1 MRRSAI
7 LILFSTILGVFAFIV
22 GGVLFALRPYLSY
35 QELIEVDRFYVPA
48 FLYII
53 VLMLFAAI
61 VVTWI
66 AHLYLKNQE
75 NRIKDKLH
83 WLYLGNYEHAVFNK
97 KQDKSLFLDQYCHAI
112 HDEIEMLRKKMLSL
126 SREVQQL
133 SAHPQQVGNE
143 TKEEILEQERH
154 RIARELHDSV
164 SQQLFAAMM
173 MLSAVNER
181 AEAFPEKI
189 QKQMRLIEGII
200 NESQSEM
207 RALLLHLRPTKLEG
221 KSLKKG
227 IEQLSVELK
236 SKVHIAI
243 KWEIDDVHT
252 MSGIED
258 HFFRIVQEL
267 LSNTLRHAKASNLEV
282 YLKQTFQEISLRVY
296 DDGVGF
302 DTSIEKSGS
311 YGLMNIKE
319 RVQGMGGSLKIISF
333 PNKGTVI
340 EIRIPNTNMNK
351 NSASAE

>member
-1 MRRSAI
+1 
-7 LILFSTILGVFAFIV
+7 
-22 GGVLFALRPYLSY
+22 
-35 QELIEVDRFYVPA
+35 
-48 FLYII
+48 
-53 VLMLFAAI
+53 ML
-61 VVTWI
+61 
-66 AHLYLKNQE
+66 
-75 NRIKDKLH
+75 
-83 WLYLGNYEHAVFNK
+83 
-97 KQDKSLFLDQYCHAI
+97 
-112 HDEIEMLRKKMLSL
+112 
-126 SREVQQL
+126 
-133 SAHPQQVGNE
+133 
-143 TKEEILEQERH
+143 
-154 RIARELHDSV
+154 
-164 SQQLFAAMM
+164 
-173 MLSAVNER
+173 
-181 AEAFPEKI
+181 
-189 QKQMRLIEGII
+189 
-200 NESQSEM
+200 
-207 RALLLHLRPTKLEG
+207 
-221 KSLKKG
+221 
-227 IEQLSVELK
+227 VELK
-236 SKVHIAI
+236 SKVQIAI

>member
-66 AHLYLKNQE
+66 AHLYLK
-75 NRIKDKLH
+75 IKKTVLKTNCIGFISAIMSMR
-83 WLYLGNYEHAVFNK
+83 YSTK
-97 KQDKSLFLDQYCHAI
+97 KDKSLFLDHYCHAI
-112 HDEIEMLRKKMLSL
+112 HDDIEMLRKNMLSL
-126 SREVQQL
+126 SREVQKL
-133 SAHPQQVGNE
+133 SANTKQVGNE
-143 TKEEILEQERH
+143 TKEEILEQESH
-154 RIARELHDSV
+154 RITRELHDSV

-227 IEQLSVELK
+227 IEQLLVELK
-236 SKVHIAI
+236 SKVQIAI

>member
-1 MRRSAI
+1 MRKRT
-7 LILFSTILGVFAFIV
+7 LLVLFGMVFGVFALIV
-22 GGVLFALRPYLSY
+22 SGVLFALRPFLSY

-53 VLMLFAAI
+53 VLILFAAA

-66 AHLYLKNQE
+66 AHFYLKNQE
-75 NRIKDKLH
+75 TRIKDKLH
-83 WLYLGNYEHAVFNK
+83 WLYLGKYEHSVFNK
-97 KQDKSLFLDQYCHAI
+97 KPDRSLFLDEYCQAI
-112 HDEIEMLRKKMLSL
+112 QLEIELLRKKMLSL
-126 SREVQQL
+126 SRDVQQL
-133 SAHPQQVGNE
+133 SANPQQIGNE

-181 AEAFPEKI
+181 AEDFPEKI
-189 QKQMRLIEGII
+189 QKQMRLIERII
-200 NESQSEM
+200 NDSQSEM

-227 IEQLSVELK
+227 IEQLLVELK
-236 SKVHIAI
+236 SKVQINI

-258 HFFRIVQEL
+258 HLFRIVQEL
-267 LSNTLRHAKASNLEV
+267 LSNTLRHAKASQLEV
-282 YLKQTFQEISLRVY
+282 YLKQTLQEISLRVY

-319 RVQGMGGSLKIISF
+319 RVQGMGGGCKIISF
-333 PNKGTVI
+333 PKKGTVI
-340 EIRIPNTNMNK
+340 EIRIPNTNVNV
-351 NSASAE
+351 NRSNAE